1 MIGKIMAKKS
11 KQEFN
16 VDDKIDSIKTQDA
29 YKEKYDQVTID
40 RISEIYEVETRV
52 AIVFAIDTF
61 GSCNIKKLANILS
74 KNEATIFHHLK
85 SLIKEPAVI
94 KLDEKMTLENK
105 GKYYQLTEFG
115 QKYFGSPF
123 KRDQEKSEENV
134 DQMKQIFK
142 SLLKKSDDE
151 ISTFYI
157 DLLRNHPNSLA
168 QADQERKNLAYN
180 HILEKLFVGNL
191 EQAARAFNQNKKPL
205 NSNYPMGSIANFS
218 LEMKIAKTRH
228 IIEILLFF
236 AEINSQFYEL
246 QRKIADEMN
255 DQNIPDDAKINLH
268 YHIVGGEVETFE
280 FK

>member
-1 MIGKIMAKKS
+1 MAKKS

-105 GKYYQLTEFG
+105 GKYYQLTEFA

>member
-105 GKYYQLTEFG
+105 GKYYQLTEFA